1 MESNSVNTA
10 SKNVSTGNDVSKA
23 KGIAFCVCFILAL
36 VLIVVGNVLTIFL
49 FAVNKRL
56 RKKSFFLVIN
66 MAVADLF
73 LGAVSLPIYTY
84 LVGGM
89 SQLWTT
95 EWDTSRENFYRFVDD
110 FFMQAALMTE
120 VMISIER
127 LYAIYWPY
135 KHRALSKRSY
145 YMLTLTVWI
154 LAVVASLVLFALFL
168 TANNNGFLY
177 FWLPYTLTQTF
188 IVCGCNIAIC
198 RKFQQSSNAS
208 QQQNRA
214 ASRNNRLTKTLFI
227 VCLINQLS
235 WLPLIIM
242 NILILFHVCET
253 SGWPYFAANVLN
265 FSNSFVNPIIYAFR
279 IPEFKQAFIGLCSR
293 RRKTTVGIV
302 KNINEGNKDYGASV
316 LTPEKA
322 NSAQLELALKKDV
335 MDTKL

>member
-1 MESNSVNTA
+1 MESNSVNTTL
-10 SKNVSTGNDVSKA
+10 KNVSTGNDISKTE
-23 KGIAFCVCFILAL
+23 GIAFCVCFILAL
-36 VLIVVGNVLTIFL
+36 VLIVVGNATTIFL
-49 FAVNKRL
+49 FAANKRL

-66 MAVADLF
+66 MAIADLF

-84 LVGGM
+84 LVGGE
-89 SQLWTT
+89 SQLWQT
-95 EWDTSRENFYRFVDD
+95 EWDASRENVYRFVDD
-110 FFMQAALMTE
+110 VFMQAALMTE

-135 KHRALSKRSY
+135 KHRTLSKRSY

-154 LAVVASLVLFALFL
+154 LAVVASLILFALFL
-168 TANNNGFLY
+168 TAHNNGFLY
-177 FWLPYTLTQTF
+177 FWLPCTLTQTF

-198 RKFQQSSNAS
+198 KKFQQSSSAP
-208 QQQNRA
+208 QQQNRG

-242 NILILFHVCET
+242 NTLLLFHV
-253 SGWPYFAANVLN
+253 SGQWGWPYFAVNVLN
-265 FSNSFVNPIIYAFR
+265 FSNSFVNPIVYAFR
-279 IPEFKQAFIGLCSR
+279 IPEFKQAFIDLCCR
-293 RRKTTVGIV
+293 GRKTTVGIV
-302 KNINEGNKDYGASV
+302 KYIDEGNKNYGATV

-322 NSAQLELALKKDV
+322 NSAQLELALENDA